1 MIATPYNSTIMSSE
15 LYETTPPTTREVR
28 IVFAGLM
35 LALALAALDQNIVGV
50 ALPQIVSEL
59 GGLHHLS
66 WVVTSFL
73 VTSTATTPI
82 YGKLSDMYGRKPLF
96 IIAIVIFLIGSCLC
110 GLSRSMTELVV
121 FRGIQGMG
129 AGGLMVLAQTT
140 IADLVAPRERG
151 RYQGLF
157 GAVFAFSSVAGPL
170 LGGFI
175 TSALSWRWIFYVNV
189 PVGIPALAMIA
200 FGFRR
205 PHHKVS
211 HRIDYAAV
219 ALLSSATVA
228 LLLVLSWGGV
238 QFPWSSPLIIG
249 LAMASVVLTALLIR
263 TERRSAEPVLS
274 PHIFHNRTVVIA
286 SSVMGLAF
294 MGIFGALVFL
304 PLFFQLVMGMEPA
317 QAGLMLAPM
326 TGGLIAA
333 SFIGGRIVSRTGRYK
348 IFPVVGLGCAS
359 LSFIVVMWAAAS
371 NGGIGV
377 IEASLI
383 VLGCGFGLVMPNLVI
398 ALQNAVGAGELGAA
412 TATAAFFRQ
421 LGGTFGVAMSGAIMT
436 AQLQGLHMEKWNGLV
451 KNGRSLMEQGI
462 QDIAALPAAQ
472 REIVLG
478 AYRHA
483 ISTTFLVGA
492 VITALAFALVL
503 FLPEHPLKSGRTGSS
518 GTPAESPRKIR

>member
-1 MIATPYNSTIMSSE
+1 MSSE
-15 LYETTPPTTREVR
+15 LHETTPPTTREVR

-35 LALALAALDQNIVGV
+35 LALALASLDQNIVGV

-73 VTSTATTPI
+73 VTSTATTPL

-200 FGFRR
+200 FGFHR
-205 PHHKVS
+205 PHHKVQ

-238 QFPWSSPLIIG
+238 QYPWSSPLIIG
-249 LAMASVVLTALLIR
+249 LAMASAVLTVLLIR

-294 MGIFGALVFL
+294 MGIFGAFVFL
-304 PLFFQLVMGMEPA
+304 PLFFQLVMGMDAGEGRAHARAHDRRPDRDVLYRRPPRFPDRQVQDIPRRRPGLRLAFLYRRDVGGRVKRGHRRDRSGAHRPRRAASASSCPISSSLCKTRWEPA
-317 QAGLMLAPM
+317 SWARQRRPQRSSDSSAAPS
-326 TGGLIAA
+326 AW
-333 SFIGGRIVSRTGRYK
+333 
-348 IFPVVGLGCAS
+348 PC
-359 LSFIVVMWAAAS
+359 
-371 NGGIGV
+371 
-377 IEASLI
+377 
-383 VLGCGFGLVMPNLVI
+383 
-398 ALQNAVGAGELGAA
+398 
-412 TATAAFFRQ
+412 
-421 LGGTFGVAMSGAIMT
+421 
-436 AQLQGLHMEKWNGLV
+436 
-451 KNGRSLMEQGI
+451 
-462 QDIAALPAAQ
+462 PAP
-472 REIVLG
+472 
-478 AYRHA
+478 
-483 ISTTFLVGA
+483 S
-492 VITALAFALVL
+492 
-503 FLPEHPLKSGRTGSS
+503 
-518 GTPAESPRKIR
+518 

>member
-1 MIATPYNSTIMSSE
+1 MVATPYNPTIMSSDV
-15 LYETTPPTTREVR
+15 LETAPPTSREVR
-28 IVFAGLM
+28 TVLAGLM
-35 LALALAALDQNIVGV
+35 LALALASLDQNIVAV
-50 ALPQIVSEL
+50 ALPRIVSEL
-59 GGLHHLS
+59 GGLHQLS

-73 VTSTATTPI
+73 VTSTATTPL

-96 IIAIVIFLIGSCLC
+96 ILAIVIFLIGSCLC

-200 FGFRR
+200 FGFHR
-205 PHHKVS
+205 PHHKVQ

-238 QFPWSSPLIIG
+238 QYAWSSPLIMG
-249 LAMASVVLTALLIR
+249 LAIASVVLTVLLIR

-274 PHIFHNRTVVIA
+274 PHIFHNKTVVIA
-286 SSVMGLAF
+286 SAVMGLAF
-294 MGIFGALVFL
+294 MGIFGAFVFL
-304 PLFFQLVMGMEPA
+304 PLFLQLVMGMDPA
-317 QAGLMLAPM
+317 TAGLMLAPM
-326 TGGLIAA
+326 TGGLIAT
-333 SFIGGRIVSRTGRYK
+333 SFIGGRLVSRTGKYK
-348 IFPVVGLGCAS
+348 IYPVVGLGCAS

-371 NGGIGV
+371 GADIGM
-377 IEASLI
+377 IEVSLI
-383 VLGCGFGLVMPNLVI
+383 VLGSGFGLVMPNLVV

-436 AQLQGLHMEKWNGLV
+436 AQLRGLHVEKWSGLV
-451 KNGRSLMEQGI
+451 KNSRTLMDRGI
-462 QDIAALPAAQ
+462 QDIASLPPVQ
-472 REIVLG
+472 RDMVLE

-492 VITALAFALVL
+492 VITTMAFVLVL
-503 FLPEHPLKSGRTGSS
+503 FLPEHPLRSGR
-518 GTPAESPRKIR
+518 AET